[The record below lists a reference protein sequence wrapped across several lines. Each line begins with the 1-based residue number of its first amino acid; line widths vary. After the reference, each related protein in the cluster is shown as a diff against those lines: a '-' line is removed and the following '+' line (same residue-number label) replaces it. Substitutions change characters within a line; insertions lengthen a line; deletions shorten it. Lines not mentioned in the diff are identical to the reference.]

1 MTGAEEYFSGGVKKR
16 KSFFHASLGCAVARG
31 ASKKANKPNGTTTDL
46 YAQHDRKF
54 VFASLLHISYVT
66 GVLASMSPEGKER
79 SLALALLCIVSSA
92 LLCRVSS
99 VLCPLEPAH
108 NQKKRKRSCFEKI

>member
-66 GVLASMSPEGKER
+66 GAIASMSPEGNER
-79 SLALALLCIVSSA
+79 SLALLCSVSSA

-99 VLCPLEPAH
+99 VLLPLEPAH
-108 NQKKRKRSCFEKI
+108 NQEKRKRSCFEKI